1 VAPTLDDND
10 LAELAGVAES
20 LGLLRLGAVDL
31 GHPGFARARAA
42 LADYLAR
49 DAAGE
54 MQFIP
59 RTAQIRMDPTR
70 MFPAARSALVAVVP
84 HGGESG
90 PIARYAQS
98 FDYHT
103 EVHRRLERL
112 REAVE
117 RRWPEI
123 ETLIC
128 VDTKPVLERSIAL
141 LSGLGF
147 LGKNG
152 CLIVPGLGSYLVI
165 GVLLTSAEWVGRD
178 RAPASLAEPDSA
190 PWDAC
195 GGCRACLDHC
205 PTDAFD
211 EPGKLDPRRCISY
224 LTIEHR
230 GPIAESLAIRMGP
243 RIAGCDVCQEV
254 CPYNRSGVR
263 DERIPPA
270 ARIGPPPGRPRVVD
284 LPALAIVGNN
294 QHRQFVK
301 NTALNRIPRRA
312 LQRNAILAIANLPGP
327 ASAEEQ
333 LALEIAARDPT
344 PEIAELARWA
354 ARRRGIAGPHAQRE
368 EAITNQTKTPESGE
382 SCDGAS

>member
-1 VAPTLDDND
+1 VKLDDPD

-31 GHPGFARARAA
+31 GHPGFSRARAA

-49 DAAGE
+49 GAAGE
-54 MQFIP
+54 MLFIP
-59 RTAQIRMDPTR
+59 RTAAMRMDPSV

-98 FDYHT
+98 TDYHT

-112 REAVE
+112 REALQA
-117 RRWPEI
+117 RMPGI

-128 VDTKPVLERSIAL
+128 VDTKPVLERSVAVL
-141 LSGLGF
+141 AGLGF

-152 CLIVPGLGSYLVI
+152 CLIVPGLGSYLLI

-178 RAPASLAEPDSA
+178 RAPASLAPNDSQPESA

-195 GGCRACLDHC
+195 GSCRACLDHC

-230 GPIAESLAIRMGP
+230 GPIPESLATRMGP
-243 RIAGCDVCQEV
+243 RLAGCDVCQEV

-263 DERIPPA
+263 EERIPA
-270 ARIGPPPGRPRVVD
+270 GARLGPPPGPPRVID
-284 LPALAIVGNN
+284 LPRLANVGNN

-301 NTALNRIPRRA
+301 HTALNRIPRRA
-312 LQRNAILAIANLPGP
+312 FRRNAILAIANTEGP
-327 ASAEEQ
+327 ASEDERR
-333 LALEIAARDPT
+333 ALELAALDPA
-344 PEIAELARWA
+344 PELAELARWA
-354 ARRRGIAGPHAQRE
+354 ARRRGLE
-368 EAITNQTKTPESGE
+368 E
-382 SCDGAS
+382 

>member
-1 VAPTLDDND
+1 VSAKLDDTD

-49 DAAGE
+49 EAAGE
-54 MQFIP
+54 MLFIL
-59 RTAQIRMDPTR
+59 RTAELRMDPTL
-70 MFPAARSALVAVVP
+70 MFPAGRSALVAVVP

-98 FDYHT
+98 ADYHT

-117 RRWPEI
+117 ARVPGI

-128 VDTKPVLERSIAL
+128 VDTKPVLERAVAVL
-141 LSGLGF
+141 AGLGF

-152 CLIVPGLGSYLVI
+152 CLISPGLGSYVVI
-165 GVLLTSAEWVGRD
+165 AVLLTTARFVGRD
-178 RAPASLAEPDSA
+178 RAPAELVRGEQA

-195 GGCRACLDHC
+195 GSCRACLDAC
-205 PTDAFD
+205 PTAAFD
-211 EPGKLDPRRCISY
+211 QPGVLDPRRCIAY

-230 GPIAESLAIRMGP
+230 GPIPDSLGD
-243 RIAGCDVCQEV
+243 RIGERVAGCDVCQEV
-254 CPYNRSGVR
+254 CPYNRSQTR
-263 DERIPPA
+263 EQRIPLA
-270 ARIGPPPGRPRVVD
+270 ARLPPPPGPAREPD
-284 LPALAIVGNN
+284 LARLANVGNN

-301 NTALNRIPRRA
+301 HTPLNRIPRKA
-312 LQRNAILAIANLPGP
+312 LRRNAIRALGNREGP
-327 ASAEEQ
+327 ASVD
-333 LALEIAARDPT
+333 EIAALREAAADPS
-344 PEIAELARWA
+344 EDIAELARRSA
-354 ARRRGIAGPHAQRE
+354 ARRGVVLE
-368 EAITNQTKTPESGE
+368 
-382 SCDGAS
+382 

>member
-1 VAPTLDDND
+1 MSVQLDDAD

-31 GHPGFARARAA
+31 GHAGFARARAA

-59 RTAQIRMDPTR
+59 RTAAMRMDPKV

-90 PIARYAQS
+90 PLARYAQS
-98 FDYHT
+98 TDYHT
-103 EVHRRLERL
+103 EIHRRLERL

-117 RRWPEI
+117 QRMPGI

-128 VDTKPVLERSIAL
+128 VDTKPVLERSVAVL
-141 LSGLGF
+141 AGLGF

-152 CLIVPGLGSYLVI
+152 CLIVPGLGSYLLI
-165 GVLLTSAEWVGRD
+165 GVLLTSATWVGRD
-178 RAPASLAEPDSA
+178 RAPASLVELGSA

-195 GGCRACLDHC
+195 GSCRACLDHC

-230 GPIAESLAIRMGP
+230 GPIPEALATRMGP
-243 RIAGCDVCQEV
+243 RLAGCDVCQEV
-254 CPYNRSGVR
+254 CPYNRSVVR
-263 DERIPPA
+263 AERMPA
-270 ARIGPPPGRPRVVD
+270 IARLGPPLGGPRVVD
-284 LPALAIVGNN
+284 LPRLANVGNN

-301 NTALNRIPRRA
+301 HTALNRIPRRA
-312 LQRNAILAIANLPGP
+312 FRRNAILAIANTAGP
-327 ASAEEQ
+327 ASEDERQA
-333 LALEIAARDPT
+333 LAVAALDPA
-344 PEIAELARWA
+344 PEIAQLARWA
-354 ARRRGIAGPHAQRE
+354 ARRRGLDQ
-368 EAITNQTKTPESGE
+368 
-382 SCDGAS
+382 

>member
-1 VAPTLDDND
+1 VSAKLDDTD

-49 DAAGE
+49 EAAGE
-54 MQFIP
+54 MLFIP
-59 RTAQIRMDPTR
+59 RTAELRMDPTL
-70 MFPAARSALVAVVP
+70 MFPAGRSALVAVVP

-98 FDYHT
+98 ADYHT

-117 RRWPEI
+117 ARVPGI

-128 VDTKPVLERSIAL
+128 VDTKPVLERSVAVL
-141 LSGLGF
+141 AGLGF

-152 CLIVPGLGSYLVI
+152 CLIVPGLGSYLLI
-165 GVLLTSAEWVGRD
+165 GVLLISAKWLGRD
-178 RAPASLAEPDSA
+178 RAPASLSEPESA

-195 GGCRACLDHC
+195 GSCRACLEHC

-230 GPIAESLAIRMGP
+230 GPIPEALATRMGP
-243 RIAGCDVCQEV
+243 RLAGCDVCQEV
-254 CPYNRSGVR
+254 CPYNRSGGR
-263 DERIPPA
+263 DERIPA
-270 ARIGPPPGRPRVVD
+270 GARLGPPPGRPRVVD
-284 LPALAIVGNN
+284 LPSLVNLGNN

-301 NTALNRIPRRA
+301 HTALNRIPRRSFR
-312 LQRNAILAIANLPGP
+312 RNAILAIANSPGP
-327 ASAEEQ
+327 ATRDEQ
-333 LALEIAARDPT
+333 RALELAASDPA
-344 PEIAELARWA
+344 PELAELARWA
-354 ARRRGIAGPHAQRE
+354 ARRRGLAP
-368 EAITNQTKTPESGE
+368 
-382 SCDGAS
+382 

>member
-1 VAPTLDDND
+1 MPLTLDDPD

-49 DAAGE
+49 GAAGE
-54 MQFIP
+54 MLFIP
-59 RTAQIRMDPTR
+59 RTAQMRMDPTR

-84 HGGESG
+84 HGGEPG

-98 FDYHT
+98 ADYHT

-112 REAVE
+112 REVLEARLPGVE
-117 RRWPEI
+117 
-123 ETLIC
+123 THIC
-128 VDTKPVLERSIAL
+128 VDTKPVLERSVAVL
-141 LSGLGF
+141 AGLGF

-152 CLIVPGLGSYLVI
+152 CLIVPGLGSYLLI
-165 GVLLTSAEWVGRD
+165 GVLLTSAAWVGRD
-178 RAPASLAEPDSA
+178 RAPASLAEPESA

-195 GGCRACLDHC
+195 GSCRACLDAC

-230 GPIAESLAIRMGP
+230 GPIPEALATRMGP
-243 RIAGCDVCQEV
+243 RLAGCDVCQEV
-254 CPYNRSGVR
+254 CPYNRSGTR
-263 DERIPPA
+263 EARIPA
-270 ARIGPPPGRPRVVD
+270 AAWLSPPPGRPRVVD
-284 LPALAIVGNN
+284 LPRLANVGNN

-301 NTALNRIPRRA
+301 HTALNRIPRRA
-312 LQRNAILAIANLPGP
+312 FQRNAILAIANTPGP
-327 ASAEEQ
+327 VSEDERR
-333 LALEIAARDPT
+333 ALEVAANDPT
-344 PEIAELARWA
+344 PELAELARWA
-354 ARRRGIAGPHAQRE
+354 ARRRGLAEPGNP
-368 EAITNQTKTPESGE
+368 T
-382 SCDGAS
+382 

>member
-1 VAPTLDDND
+1 MGARLDDPD

-31 GHPGFARARAA
+31 GHPGFERARAA

-59 RTAQIRMDPTR
+59 RTADIRMDPTR

-84 HGGESG
+84 HGGEPG

-112 REAVE
+112 REVLE
-117 RRWPEI
+117 RRMPGI

-128 VDTKPVLERSIAL
+128 VDTKPVLERSIAVL
-141 LSGLGF
+141 AGLGF

-152 CLIVPGLGSYLVI
+152 CLIVPGLGSYLLI
-165 GVLLTSAEWVGRD
+165 GVLLTSATWVGRD
-178 RAPASLAEPDSA
+178 RAPASLSEPDSA

-195 GGCRACLDHC
+195 GNCRACLDHC
-205 PTDAFD
+205 PTDAFV

-230 GPIAESLAIRMGP
+230 GPIDEALAVRMGS

-254 CPYNRSGVR
+254 CPYNRSSGR
-263 DERIPPA
+263 DERIPA
-270 ARIGPPPGRPRVVD
+270 SAWIGPPPGRPRVVD

-301 NTALNRIPRRA
+301 HTPLNRIPRRA
-312 LQRNAILAIANLPGP
+312 LQRNAIMSIAKLPGP

-333 LALEIAARDPT
+333 RALESAARDGG

-354 ARRRGIAGPHAQRE
+354 ARRRGIDSLG
-368 EAITNQTKTPESGE
+368 N
-382 SCDGAS
+382 